1 MRSEAV
7 APVWIAM
14 CSALVRPDV
23 ERLRSAV
30 SVEARTAV
38 RARVAEG
45 RVVPAQALER
55 RRKMVVV
62 DARWIRRRGL
72 H

>member
-1 MRSEAV
+1 MPSVAV
-7 APVWIAM
+7 APVWVEVH
-14 CSALVRPDV
+14 SALVRPDA
-23 ERLRSAV
+23 EQLRSAA
-30 SVEARTAV
+30 SVEARTAG

-45 RVVPAQALER
+45 PVVPAQALER
-55 RRKMVVV
+55 KRKLVVV

>member
-14 CSALVRPDV
+14 CSALVRPDA
-23 ERLRSAV
+23 EQLRSAV
-30 SVEARTAV
+30 SVEARTAG

-45 RVVPAQALER
+45 QVVPAQALER
-55 RRKMVVV
+55 KRKLVVV